1 MSKNFDLK
9 LPPVMIGDLVLT
21 LGLGG
26 LHSVDK
32 PGIFKAENDYV
43 LLDADVTSYYP
54 AAIIKY
60 LIVPAH
66 LDTESFIEVLV
77 DAITDRKAYKKRK
90 KEAVI
95 YAALEYGLKIG
106 CNAIFGLFGYSA
118 FMLHDLLCTYKTTVN
133 NQLFLLQLIESL
145 NLANHNV
152 ISANTDGIL
161 LYVHKDEVDSIKSI
175 IAEWENDTGFGMEY
189 AEYDLY
195 VRADVNTYIAR
206 KTDGTVK
213 IKGRFVSQGAILE
226 PYFSYDL
233 PNSGGKYLPINGILK
248 GFDAPIVAL
257 ALQKYYL
264 EGIHPNDFIRGHKDI
279 YDFCI
284 GKEGDS
290 QFTNYSY
297 LIEDGLV
304 TERTKLQKTLR
315 FFVSNPTGRD
325 IILKKVTIGTKR
337 EKRLVSERI
346 IIPAVYETERRINPA
361 SGRMKN
367 FTTKISGRV
376 NIPAVYETIEYQGE
390 KEFVY
395 ASGNV
400 VTLFNDYYDVA
411 YFNDYNIN
419 YDYYINRTIR
429 EITKIGLINDMDIK
443 INIVEA
449 DGTVVSTV
457 TGDAADDLAS
467 IIDDVANLADDD
479 IEND

>member
-1 MSKNFDLK
+1 
-9 LPPVMIGDLVLT
+9 
-21 LGLGG
+21 
-26 LHSVDK
+26 
-32 PGIFKAENDYV
+32 
-43 LLDADVTSYYP
+43 
-54 AAIIKY
+54 
-60 LIVPAH
+60 
-66 LDTESFIEVLV
+66 
-77 DAITDRKAYKKRK
+77 
-90 KEAVI
+90 
-95 YAALEYGLKIG
+95 
-106 CNAIFGLFGYSA
+106 
-118 FMLHDLLCTYKTTVN
+118 MLADLLCTYKTTVN
-133 NQLFLLQLIESL
+133 NQLFLLQIIERL
-145 NLANHNV
+145 HLANHNM
-152 ISANTDGIL
+152 ISVNTDGIL
-161 LYVHKDEVDSIKSI
+161 LYIHKSEVDSIKAI
-175 IAEWENDTGFGMEY
+175 IEEWETETKFIFEY
-189 AEYDLY
+189 AEYNLY

-213 IKGRFVSQGAILE
+213 IKGRFVPQGAILE

-233 PNSGGKYLPINGILK
+233 PKLPNGKYLPINGILK

-264 EGIHPNDFIRGHKDI
+264 EGIHPNDFIRSHKDI

-284 GKEGDS
+284 SQKVGS

-304 TERTKLQKTLR
+304 TERQELQKTLR

-367 FTTKISGRV
+367 FTTKISDRV

-390 KEFVY
+390 KEVVY

-411 YFNDYNIN
+411 DFNDYNIN

-429 EITKIGLINDMDIK
+429 EITKIGIMDDMNVT
-443 INIVEA
+443 INIVEE

-457 TGDAADDLAS
+457 TGDAADELAS
-467 IIDDVANLADDD
+467 LIDDEDDLTVEF
-479 IEND
+479 END